1 MYQVSIN
8 YVSLAKLGILNSLAK
23 VIFSALIVFT
33 VRRSSTIQPFKEN
46 IIMINLSFPTLSK
59 QV

>member
-1 MYQVSIN
+1 MYQVCIN
-8 YVSLAKLGILNSLAK
+8 YVSLSKLGILNSLAK
-23 VIFSALIVFT
+23 VIFSALIEFT
-33 VRRSSTIQPFKEN
+33 IRLDSTIQPFKEN

>member
-23 VIFSALIVFT
+23 VIFSALIEFT
-33 VRRSSTIQPFKEN
+33 IRLDSTIQPFKEN